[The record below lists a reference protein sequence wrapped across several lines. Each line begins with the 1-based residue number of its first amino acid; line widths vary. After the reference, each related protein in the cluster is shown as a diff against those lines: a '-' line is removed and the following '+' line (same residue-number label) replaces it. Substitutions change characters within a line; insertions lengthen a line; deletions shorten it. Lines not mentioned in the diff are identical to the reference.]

1 MLDVNYENL
10 LTIVKT
16 MKISEISTETLEKIW
31 FFRGNLLNTG
41 KSIARQSFRFL
52 IKKKMF
58 KPASPV
64 THQKSAFCQSVKILK
79 KLLIK
84 MIIVAGRV
92 GLAKGSS
99 FSTCKN
105 FSDEGT
111 CRSNRHLW
119 RRSTQLD

>member
-1 MLDVNYENL
+1 
-10 LTIVKT
+10 

-31 FFRGNLLNTG
+31 FFRADLLNTG

-58 KPASPV
+58 KPVPPV
-64 THQKSAFCQSVKILK
+64 ILK
-79 KLLIK
+79 KRCILSISK
-84 MIIVAGRV
+84 NTQKAANKNDNRSRGV